1 MNPDSHI
8 HEDIPAYL
16 AGELTESERQ
26 KVDLHLSQCSECS
39 QELETQRKLNSILSR
54 ARDLSP
60 RPELL
65 RGVMNQVQAKNQTVP
80 FKRRFIIPLL
90 AAAAVIV
97 IVLFLLK
104 SQKDLPSP
112 HENVKKEPIIKPEIE
127 KQPDSKPQP
136 VQPEQKAAPLIT
148 KEEKKIPA
156 EPPQPMQEEESLELT
171 PEEAEVVA
179 QLDELEDM
187 DIISN
192 YENLENMEI
201 ALLGEGNESPQ

>member
-1 MNPDSHI
+1 MTMNPDSHI
-8 HEDIPAYL
+8 HEHIPAYL
-16 AGELTESERQ
+16 AGQLTEEERHR
-26 KVDLHLSQCSECS
+26 VDLHLSQCNECS
-39 QELETQRKLNSILSR
+39 QELQDQKRLDVILSQ

-60 RPELL
+60 RKELL
-65 RGVMNQVQAKNQTVP
+65 SGVMNQVQTQNKTSL

-104 SQKDLPSP
+104 SQRDLPPP
-112 HENVKKEPIIKPEIE
+112 HENVKKAPIIKP
-127 KQPDSKPQP
+127 QNPQP
-136 VQPEQKAAPLIT
+136 KIQLEEKPAPQVT
-148 KEEKKIPA
+148 KKEKKIPLPP
-156 EPPQPMQEEESLELT
+156 PPQKPVQEEQTPELS

-192 YENLENMEI
+192 YENLENMEL
-201 ALLGEGNESPQ
+201 ALLGEGNESPK